1 MNKLLVLIAAV
12 GIVPLAGCGQS
23 GQQST
28 GTTGT
33 QPSAEHTTPVTA
45 SSIQPVAASVVS
57 SAQLS
62 GEPCS
67 LDSVDGNYAARVPL
81 SRGKPTVFR
90 GWLENHQRQPA
101 GSFRLVLIGNQ
112 AYGIPAKTGVERPDV
127 ASGQHD
133 PGLEAAGFNFSATLK
148 TLPAGDYSVRFLMN
162 EGGKTYWC
170 DAKKTVVLQ

>member
-1 MNKLLVLIAAV
+1 MNKLLALIAAV

-45 SSIQPVAASVVS
+45 SSIQPVAAGVVS

-67 LDSVDGNYAARVPL
+67 LDSVDGSYAARVPL
-81 SRGKPTVFR
+81 SKSKPAIFR
-90 GWLENHQRQPA
+90 GWLESHQRHPA
-101 GSFRLVLIGNQ
+101 GSFSLVLIGKQ
-112 AYGIPAKTGVERPDV
+112 AYGIPAKTGVDRPDV
-127 ASGQHD
+127 ASGRND
-133 PGLEAAGFNFSATLK
+133 PGLEAAGFNFSAILDV
-148 TLPAGDYSVRFLMN
+148 LPAGDYSVRFLMS
-162 EGGKTYWC
+162 EGGKAYWC
-170 DAKKTVVLQ
+170 DTKKTVILR